1 MGSGRWKGRGVGSGR
16 LATNSAV
23 DRRTLGQ
30 PSAPKV
36 GMGAPSDPE
45 TGEKS
50 LSALEKERALGS
62 LERRVRVQGKQHGL

>member
-1 MGSGRWKGRGVGSGR
+1 MGSGR

-23 DRRTLGQ
+23 DLRTLGQ

-62 LERRVRVQGKQHGL
+62 LERRVRVQGKQRGL